1 MNQLEIRVKSAPT
14 GVAAGTVA
22 PDILGAAELILS
34 QYGARTVSY
43 LSSPRLMPD
52 GKMIPAR
59 MSANDAYSALEEACI
74 KMARVAVRHYSSH
87 ASLQLYSFATAV
99 GKIFPD
105 PVAYLARAIRSV
117 LSDEGRA
124 ARHEVP
130 TVSLDQPLSTLGDNA
145 ICLRDTLADPSSDSR
160 PEEALIE
167 QDEKAEFRAA
177 LSKAMEQL
185 SPSYYSALQLDL
197 ERERRRERGEAVG
210 PETDRERQNV
220 CRARAALARLVARQ
234 CGSENVY
241 SQIIA
246 QPRVSRPTSKV
257 RRNTGWNV
265 DRQARLFERIL
276 QYTWQQRAACS
287 EGDSP
292 DVEEAIINEVNA
304 PRTQEPP
311 TPEMRRMMRV
321 MDTYTLDDNPCAGDA
336 AAQMLYDSARRER
349 RAGNLEA
356 AIKLYREAHDVQP
369 AFYAALNEAGVLL
382 MQLGRLREAL
392 ELFLTI
398 IDRPDSG
405 AERYIAATN
414 AADIYLTWYDS
425 GRNRDRN
432 IERATL
438 YARMAMQRPSPM
450 RASNLILAYVKDRY
464 YIEARGVLEAMV
476 SNDTAQCPAQ
486 KLLQTLAQI
495 RDSDLIAWWYWL
507 EEELGKEQS
516 L

>member
-1 MNQLEIRVKSAPT
+1 MNQLDIRVQTAPT
-14 GVAAGTVA
+14 GTTSGSIA
-22 PDILGAAELILS
+22 PELMGAAELILS
-34 QYGARTVSY
+34 QFGARTVTF

-59 MSANDAYSALEEACI
+59 MSANDAYSALEEACV
-74 KMARVAVRHYSSH
+74 KMARVAVRNYTSH
-87 ASLQLYSFATAV
+87 VSLQDYSFATALS
-99 GKIFPD
+99 KIFPD

-130 TVSLDQPLSTLGDNA
+130 TVSLDQPVSTLGDNA
-145 ICLRDTLADPSSDSR
+145 ICLRDTLADPSSESR
-160 PEEALIE
+160 PEEVLIE

-185 SPSYYSALQLDL
+185 SPSYYNALQADLD
-197 ERERRRERGEAVG
+197 RERRRERGEPVG

-220 CRARAALARLVARQ
+220 CRARAALAKLVSRQ
-234 CGSENVY
+234 CGRENIY
-241 SQIIA
+241 SQIVA
-246 QPRVSRPTSKV
+246 QPRAPRATPKV
-257 RRNTGWNV
+257 RRNAGWNI
-265 DRQARLFERIL
+265 DRQTRLFERIL
-276 QYTWQQRAACS
+276 QYSWQQRAAGAA
-287 EGDSP
+287 GDCP
-292 DVEEAIINEVNA
+292 NMEEAIVNEVNA

-321 MDTYTLDDNPCAGDA
+321 MDTYTLNDNPIAGDA
-336 AAQMLYDSARRER
+336 AAQCLYDSARRER
-349 RAGNLEA
+349 KAGNLES
-356 AIKLYREAHDVQP
+356 AIRLYREAYEAQP
-369 AFYAALNEAGVLL
+369 AFYAALNEASVLL

-392 ELFLTI
+392 EQFLLI

-405 AERYIAATN
+405 GERFIAATN

-438 YARMAMQRPSPM
+438 YARLAMQRPSPM

-464 YIEARGVLEAMV
+464 YLEARQVLESMV
-476 SNDTAQCPAQ
+476 AQNSAQCPAQ